1 MTWEGCGNDV
11 GVCGNGGGC
20 VGCGFVGAAALLGG
34 LRLGSEISPVYV
46 IPAVHRR
53 HSREGGNLAGVCPI
67 RRGLG
72 AIHADKSN
80 GTRGRHFLTLQPR
93 CCYHFDIPSA
103 IARRAAQKTRRSS
116 CP

>member
-1 MTWEGCGNDV
+1 MT
-11 GVCGNGGGC
+11 GVC

-46 IPAVHRR
+46 IPVVHRR
-53 HSREGGNLAGVCPI
+53 HSREGGNLAAI

-80 GTRGRHFLTLQPR
+80 GTR
-93 CCYHFDIPSA
+93 
-103 IARRAAQKTRRSS
+103 
-116 CP
+116 